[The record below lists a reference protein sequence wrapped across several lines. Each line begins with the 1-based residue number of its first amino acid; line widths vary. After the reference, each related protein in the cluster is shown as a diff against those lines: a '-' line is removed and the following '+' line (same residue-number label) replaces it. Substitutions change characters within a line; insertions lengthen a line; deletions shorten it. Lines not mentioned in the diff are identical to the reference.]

1 MKTHLKSVIDT
12 EGVRKKE
19 EGSLARGGSKKTKK
33 EKKKKDEAEVMKS
46 ANLLLKTSLASA
58 KQSLHTSIV

>member
-33 EKKKKDEAEVMKS
+33 EKKKDEAEVMKS